1 MTPEFLKDIAS
12 NRLPRIT
19 YRPKEIRA
27 IMALIDAQLVIAMV
41 SERDGY
47 GEIPYAQVVAITEE
61 GRRRLLNGEEAP
73 LPTEPVS
80 RSELFTLVGERI
92 LAPSSPPL

>member
-12 NRLPRIT
+12 DRLPRIT

-27 IMALIDAQLVIAMV
+27 IKALIDAQLVIGMV

-47 GEIPYAQVVAITEE
+47 GEIPYAQVIAITEE
-61 GRRRLLNGEEAP
+61 GRRKLLIGEEAP
-73 LPTEPVS
+73 LPTQPAL
-80 RSELFTLVGERI
+80 RSQLFTLVEERK
-92 LAPSSPPL
+92 LARSSPTV